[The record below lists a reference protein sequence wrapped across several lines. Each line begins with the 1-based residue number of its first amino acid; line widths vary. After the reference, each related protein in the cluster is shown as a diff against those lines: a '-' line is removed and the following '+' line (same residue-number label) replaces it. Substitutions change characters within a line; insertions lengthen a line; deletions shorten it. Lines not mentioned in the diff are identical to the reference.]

1 MAGGTDGEC
10 GRDGKGRRLILNPQS
25 GRCVLR
31 DGAAGRAILARGAK
45 STKPRSSGKPPSSPV
60 SSSANLALAIALAS
74 RKRAPSPSASSPS
87 PKRKTTTTSKKKKA
101 SPVSYNNNNNGG
113 YSNSYSPSPTPRR
126 GRGGIFGLPIKI
138 LSVVF
143 AMAVAVKVAQWAS
156 TVLHGEAKKWGNLGT
171 SLLSKIAVGPL
182 QTGYDSAMAFF
193 RKMKKDWKDG
203 VAAPPPLN
211 DSELKTYFQECCASK
226 LAPTVSS
233 FFLGAVKGAVK
244 DIEDACQIPTD
255 ENVLRKWASLMR
267 KVLAKTLSPKILD
280 VMLHTLE
287 KTDTSRVGS
296 GWRIKLA
303 DTLFAVRQLKVKV
316 GVQK

>member
-1 MAGGTDGEC
+1 
-10 GRDGKGRRLILNPQS
+10 
-25 GRCVLR
+25 VLR
-31 DGAAGRAILARGAK
+31 DGASGRAILARGAK
-45 STKPRSSGKPPSSPV
+45 STKTRATSKKPSSPG
-60 SSSANLALAIALAS
+60 SSANLSLAIALAS
-74 RKRAPSPSASSPS
+74 RKTRTPSPA
-87 PKRKTTTTSKKKKA
+87 TTATTATGKKKK
-101 SPVSYNNNNNGG
+101 SPVNNNNNGYS
-113 YSNSYSPSPTPRR
+113 YSNSYSPTPRR
-126 GRGGIFGLPIKI
+126 RRGGIFGLPIKI

-143 AMAVAVKVAQWAS
+143 AMAVAVKMAQWAS

-287 KTDTSRVGS
+287 KTDTSRVAS